1 MIPLVVVDL
10 DGTIVGADG
19 QVRDCVWKAVS
30 KLTDAGVRVAA
41 CTGRPGF
48 GTARKIA
55 ERLGP
60 NNPHVFQSGAQISFA
75 EGPTLKTSALP
86 GDALE
91 TIIEVSRRHNA
102 VLELYTPMAVFVE
115 RKTKLSED
123 HAKLIGASAV
133 VTDLSDVAAGEPVV
147 RGQWVVAAGQ
157 EAKLLAA
164 LPAGVTAVTA
174 SSPALPGV
182 AFVSLTRAGVS
193 KASAVAY
200 IAEHQRVPLADVMA
214 IGDSS
219 GDLPMLEIV
228 GHPRVMGNSS
238 PELLERYPSVGD
250 VDECGAVTALEEAL
264 TLRVARA

>member
-19 QVRDCVWKAVS
+19 QVRDCVWKAVG

-60 NNPHVFQSGAQISFA
+60 NNPHVFQSGAHIAFA

-86 GDALE
+86 GEALE
-91 TIIEVSRRHNA
+91 SIIEASRRHGV

-123 HAKLIGASAV
+123 HAKLIGVSAV
-133 VTDLSDVAAGEPVV
+133 VTDLSEVAAGEPVV
-147 RGQWVVAAGQ
+147 RAQWVVAAGQ
-157 EAKLLAA
+157 QERLLSS
-164 LPAGVTAVTA
+164 LPAGVNAVAAT
-174 SSPALPGV
+174 SPALPGV
-182 AFVSLTRAGVS
+182 AFVSLTHAGVS

-200 IAEHQRVPLADVMA
+200 IAERQRVPLADVMA
-214 IGDSS
+214 IGDSR
-219 GDLPMLEIV
+219 GDVPMLEIV
-228 GHPRVMGNSS
+228 GHPRVMANSS
-238 PELLERYPSVGD
+238 PDLLERYPVVGD
-250 VDECGAVTALEEAL
+250 VEECGAVAALEEAL
-264 TLRVARA
+264 TLRSGRA